1 MLQNI
6 VKSALNIL
14 WPLYCQACKKRL
26 EIDSKIHLCPDCL
39 AKIRFNKLP
48 FCKKCGRSLEGHNS
62 YSDYCHSCQKNEFNF
77 ERAYSA
83 CLYEGI
89 LKELLHE
96 FKYNKNMQAG
106 NTLSAIL
113 LKFFEE
119 NLFEKNFDFIVP
131 IPLFAAKERE
141 REFNQAEI
149 LARPI
154 SKKFLITLS
163 KSILVKFKPT
173 PSQTTLTKEKRF
185 LSQKDVF
192 KVLHPEA
199 FYKKKLLIIDDIM
212 TTGATINEAARTLK
226 KSGAQDVYGLT
237 LIRG

>member
-1 MLQNI
+1 MLQDI
-6 VKSALNIL
+6 IKSALNIL
-14 WPLYCQACKKRL
+14 WPLYCQACKEKL
-26 EIDSKIHLCPDCL
+26 NLDSKVHLCEDCF
-39 AKIRFNKLP
+39 AKIKFNKLP
-48 FCKKCGRSLEGHNS
+48 FCKKCGRSLEANNS
-62 YSDYCHSCQKNEFNF
+62 YSDYCRNCQKNEFNF
-77 ERAYSA
+77 ERSYSA

-106 NTLSAIL
+106 NILSAIL

-119 NLFEKNFDFIVP
+119 NFPEEKFDFIVP

-163 KSILVKFKPT
+163 KGVLVKLRPT

-185 LSQKDVF
+185 LSQKGVF
-192 KVLHPEA
+192 KVRRPEV
-199 FYKKKLLIIDDIM
+199 FYKKKLLVIDDIM
-212 TTGATINEAARTLK
+212 TTGATMNEAAFTLK
-226 KSGAQDVYGLT
+226 KNGASEVYGLT